1 MRYKIITV
9 IGTLITITSLD
20 LAIASLTARVD
31 AQSAGSNSETG
42 DFTLSGESLQKVE
55 GLSIEDDYQ
64 DLFTRTGKQVN
75 TFSNFDDFNNSR
87 TQDDSVWQ
95 INERLKIEIDQPLSS
110 SNFSFPSRQNRSIF
124 IDNLNRF
131 EVQYE
136 LLE

>member
-1 MRYKIITV
+1 MRNKIIAV

-55 GLSIEDDYQ
+55 GLSIEDDYR
-64 DLFTRTGKQVN
+64 DLFTRTGKQAN

-87 TQDDSVWQ
+87 TQNDGVWQ

-110 SNFSFPSRQNRSIF
+110 SNFPFPSRQNRSIF

>member
-1 MRYKIITV
+1 MRNKIIAV

-20 LAIASLTARVD
+20 LALASLTARVD

-55 GLSIEDDYQ
+55 GLSLKDDYR
-64 DLFTRTGKQVN
+64 DLFTRTGKQAN

-87 TQDDSVWQ
+87 EQVDGVWQ
-95 INERLKIEIDQPLSS
+95 INERLKVEIDRPLSS

>member
-1 MRYKIITV
+1 MRNKIIAV

-20 LAIASLTARVD
+20 LALASLTARVD

-55 GLSIEDDYQ
+55 GLSIKDDYR
-64 DLFTRTGKQVN
+64 DLFTRTGKQAN

-87 TQDDSVWQ
+87 EQVDGVWQ
-95 INERLKIEIDQPLSS
+95 INERLKIQIDRPLSS
-110 SNFSFPSRQNRSIF
+110 TSFPFSSRQNRSIL
-124 IDNLNRF
+124 IDNWNRF

>member
-1 MRYKIITV
+1 MRYKIIAV

-20 LAIASLTARVD
+20 LTARVD
-31 AQSAGSNSETG
+31 AQSARSNSERG
-42 DFTLSGESLQKVE
+42 DFTLSGESLKKVE
-55 GLSIEDDYQ
+55 GFSIKDDYR
-64 DLFTRTGKQVN
+64 DLFTRTGKQTN

-87 TQDDSVWQ
+87 EQVDGVWQ
-95 INERLKIEIDQPLSS
+95 INDRLKVEIDRPLSS
-110 SNFSFPSRQNRSIF
+110 SSFPFSSRQNRSIF

>member
-1 MRYKIITV
+1 
-9 IGTLITITSLD
+9 
-20 LAIASLTARVD
+20 
-31 AQSAGSNSETG
+31 
-42 DFTLSGESLQKVE
+42 VE

-87 TQDDSVWQ
+87 TQDDGVWQ